1 MFTPA
6 PESVL
11 LKPLPIT
18 LQVAQIGPDFE
29 LATISD
35 VEVADLDGDGQ
46 LELAVAWF
54 ATDQHDASRNTRR
67 LVIYRLAAVPLVGLE
82 FTVIADLDLYIPDFK
97 VPALS
102 IFRNGTAD
110 IGIGD
115 FDGDGDLDLAV
126 HAFFGDELWFIEN
139 LGGASYQQYLM
150 FPFYFDS
157 AGNFITP
164 PESLAGDFD
173 GDGRDELVYI
183 ADPIL
188 QIDGQIIHFW
198 KTDDT
203 IANMYRVEWEALE
216 DPVFTQWTRGL
227 AVADFDGDGRSDLAF
242 TGTMEPPYESGPI
255 LTIWYGLDPDTR
267 QFHVHHE
274 YPDMLCSDVVAVRPD
289 ASRNP
294 GVILSDLDG
303 TKIQYW
309 AGAQGSQVDLTFQ
322 FECGGFAG
330 LSPGR
335 GMTLVTADING
346 GGRLGVLTKQKH
358 GHAGDANQVQ
368 VARYSPASSAWVR
381 AAPNPLNTGGFENW
395 DYDQILRPRNLAAG
409 DALGNGLPEVF
420 AAFGPSPCGTLSS
433 SGSRLEVAIWQNSC
447 AGDVNG
453 DGWVGR
459 PDMRHLYR
467 ALGTCRGDA
476 RFNLNADI
484 DKNGCVNLI
493 DLGLLLEDCGC
504 TARDGITSPC
514 GSQKVG
520 DSNCDGVVNVFD
532 LEPFVRAVTGGH
544 AAWYAYVGESACDFL
559 CVNDVDGSER
569 VDVFD
574 IDLFMQCVLSAVD
587 LTSGN

>member
-1 MFTPA
+1 MYIPA
-6 PESVL
+6 LESVL
-11 LKPLPIT
+11 LKPLPIK
-18 LQVAQIGPDFE
+18 LQVAQIGSDFE
-29 LATISD
+29 FATISD

-54 ATDQHDASRNTRR
+54 ATDQQDASRNARR
-67 LVIYRLAAVPLVGLE
+67 LVIYRLAAAPIVGLE
-82 FTVIADLDLYIPDFK
+82 FTVVADLNLYIPDYEI
-97 VPALS
+97 PALS

-150 FPFYFDS
+150 FPFYFNTT
-157 AGNFITP
+157 GNFITP

-330 LSPGR
+330 LSPER

-346 GGRLGVLTKQKH
+346 DGYLGVLTKQKR
-358 GHAGDANQVQ
+358 GHAADANQVQ
-368 VARYSPASSAWVR
+368 VARYRPASGAWTKV
-381 AAPNPLNTGGFENW
+381 APDPLNSSGFENW
-395 DYDQILRPRNLAAG
+395 PYDQILRPRNLAAG

-420 AAFGPSPCGTLSS
+420 AAFGPSHRGILGRST
-433 SGSRLEVAIWQNSC
+433 GRLEVAIWQNSC

-453 DGWVGR
+453 DGWVGA
-459 PDMRHLYR
+459 PDLRHLYR
-467 ALGTCRGDA
+467 ALGTCRGA
-476 RFNLNADI
+476 AGFNPNADI
-484 DKNGCVNLI
+484 DKNGCIDLM
-493 DLGLLLEDCGC
+493 DLGLLVEDLGC
-504 TARDGITSPC
+504 VARDGIIPPC
-514 GSQKVG
+514 GSQKIG
-520 DSNCDGVVNVFD
+520 DSNCDGVITVFD
-532 LEPFVRAVTGGH
+532 INPFIRAVSGGE
-544 AAWYAYVGESACDFL
+544 AAWSAYVGESACHFW
-559 CVNDVDGSER
+559 CVNDVNGDGK
-569 VDVFD
+569 VDAFD
-574 IDLFMQCVLSAVD
+574 IDIFIHCMLPAAD
-587 LTSGN
+587 LLRGG